1 MIYVIVPL
9 EAATGGGESLHQL
22 AAALID
28 RGQNVSVVYSQSQIS
43 FQKKQ
48 PINVCPYKHFE
59 KYAIP
64 VAETV
69 EDSPNNIL
77 IVPEVETHLLHK
89 YHRIKKVIWWLSL
102 TFFLAQKNY
111 YTQAKMYAFQY
122 HRSPFR
128 FPIHFAEA
136 LLKGR
141 IKPSKH
147 TYNFRT
153 DEQVFHLYNC
163 EYVHEYLRSKQ
174 VPCEKMLYLCGP
186 IDQIYFDYAST
197 ASIDNNRKR
206 IVVFNP
212 AKDIGYAQAVIE
224 QLQKQNVSFELIPI
238 VNMTKQEIAN
248 LLKRARVYMDFGYFP
263 GPERMPR
270 EAVSMGCNI
279 ITSRNGAAKNQI
291 DVPIPDE
298 MKIDTTIENIPIA
311 AQMVQALLDEYTKYR
326 PLFDK
331 YRAKVLDQRSCF
343 TRNVSTFLELIT

>member
-9 EAATGGGESLHQL
+9 EAASGGGESLHQL
-22 AAALID
+22 AAALME
-28 RGQNVSVVYSQSQIS
+28 RGQSVSIVYTQSQIS
-43 FQKKQ
+43 MRRKLT
-48 PINVCPYKHFE
+48 ISACPHKHFE

-69 EDSPNNIL
+69 EDSPENIL
-77 IVPEVETHLLHK
+77 IVPEVETHFLYK
-89 YHRIKKVIWWLSL
+89 FQKIKKVIWWLSL

-111 YTQAKMYAFQY
+111 YTQAKMQAFKC
-122 HRSPFR
+122 HRSSFI

-147 TYNFRT
+147 TYNFET
-153 DEQVFHLYNC
+153 DKPVFHLYNC
-163 EYVHEYLRSKQ
+163 EYVREYLKLNH
-174 VPCEKMLYLCGP
+174 VPCDEMLYLCGP
-186 IDQIYFDYAST
+186 IDKIYLDYASKT
-197 ASIDNNRKR
+197 SMDYSKER
-206 IVVFNP
+206 IIVFNP
-212 AKDIGYAQAVIE
+212 AKDTGYAQAVVDH
-224 QLQKQNVSFELIPI
+224 LRKQGVSFELVPI
-238 VNMTKQEIAN
+238 ANMTKQEIAN
-248 LLKRARVYMDFGYFP
+248 LLKKASVYMDFGYFP

-279 ITSRNGAAKNQI
+279 ITSRNGAARNQI

-298 MKIDTTIENIPIA
+298 MKIDTTITNIPFA
-311 AQMVQALLDEYTKYR
+311 AQMVQTLLDEYTKYR

>member
-22 AAALID
+22 AAALME
-28 RGQNVSVVYSQSQIS
+28 RGQNVSIVYSQSQIS
-43 FQKKQ
+43 MRRKP
-48 PINVCPYKHFE
+48 PISTCPYKHFE

-69 EDSPNNIL
+69 EDSPENIL
-77 IVPEVETHLLHK
+77 IVPEVETHLLYKFHK
-89 YHRIKKVIWWLSL
+89 IKKVIWWLSL

-136 LLKGR
+136 LYKGR

-147 TYNFRT
+147 TYNFET
-153 DEQVFHLYNC
+153 DKPVFHLYNC
-163 EYVHEYLRSKQ
+163 EYVREYLKINH
-174 VPCEKMLYLCGP
+174 VPYEEMLYLCGP
-186 IDQIYFDYAST
+186 IDKIYLDYASKT
-197 ASIDNNRKR
+197 SMDCNKER

-212 AKDIGYAQAVIE
+212 AKDVGYAQAVVDY
-224 QLQKQNVSFELIPI
+224 LRKQDVSFELVPI
-238 VNMTKQEIAN
+238 ANMTKQEIAD
-248 LLKRARVYMDFGYFP
+248 LLKKASVYMDFGYFP

-279 ITSRNGAAKNQI
+279 ITSRNGAAGNKV

-298 MKIDTTIENIPIA
+298 MKIDTTIENIPFA
-311 AQMVQALLDEYTKYR
+311 AQMVQTLLDDYARYR
-326 PLFDK
+326 PCFDE
-331 YRAKVLDQRSCF
+331 YRIKVLDQRSCF
-343 TRNVSTFLELIT
+343 TRNVSTFLERFA